1 MTPTNNK
8 IALHCW
14 ELKHNCRLDK
24 TYSRD
29 GIVQIVSKDI
39 ENGKKNTVMH
49 MKMLHDRFPDFDFGE
64 DARGDHNDSLQS
76 SY

>member
-1 MTPTNNK
+1 M
-8 IALHCW
+8 
-14 ELKHNCRLDK
+14 
-24 TYSRD
+24 
-29 GIVQIVSKDI
+29 QIVSKDI

-76 SY
+76 GY